1 MRRLVGN
8 EGRRAA
14 IVVIALVLPIAA
26 PSLLS
31 VDALAAPV
39 QTGFQEDTVFSGLT
53 QPTAIEFA
61 SNGQVFVA
69 EKSGLIK
76 VFDGLTDTTPT
87 VFADLRTNVHNF
99 WDRGLLGLALAPN
112 YPANPYVY
120 VLYTYDAAIGGT
132 APRWGT
138 VGGTSDGCAN
148 PPGATGDGCVVSG
161 RLSRLQ
167 ASAGVWTGTEQVLIN
182 DWCQQY
188 PSHSMGTLA
197 FGPDG
202 ALYVTAGDGASFNF
216 VDYSQDGSP
225 VNPCGDPPG
234 GAGGAMS
241 PPTAE
246 GGALRAQDLRT
257 TTDPTAMNGSILRVD
272 PTNGQAFPTNPGVR
286 GVDPA
291 GRRIIAYGLRN
302 PFRFTVR
309 PGTNE
314 LWVGDVGWFDWEEID
329 RIPLPA
335 DPVVEDFGWPC
346 YEGPGRQSGYDAA
359 NLNICENLYASASAH
374 AAPYYAYNHG
384 DQVVTGETCPTGG
397 SSISGLAFYQ
407 GGPYPA
413 AYDGALFFSDYS
425 RDCIWVMFP
434 GANGLPN
441 PTNRATFVADAA
453 NPVELTIG
461 PGGDLFYVD
470 FDGGT
475 VRRIRFGTGSQ
486 SPTALAQV
494 TPQVGAAPL
503 QVAYNGTSSS
513 DPDPDDT
520 LAYAWDLDG
529 DGQFDDSVSAQG
541 TYTYTLNGTY
551 VVRLR
556 VTDGSGNTDVSDP
569 VTVNVGSPPT
579 AVIDTPVGSTT
590 WKVGDT
596 IGFTGHATDAQDGT
610 LPASALSWDLILHH
624 CPSNC
629 HQHPLQTYAGV
640 ASGSFVAPDHEYPS
654 HLELR
659 LTATDSS
666 GLKSSTSVLLNPQT
680 VSLTFSSNPT
690 GLQLAVGGQAQTTPF
705 SRTVIVGSSN
715 SVSAPSPQSAGGSTY
730 GFASWS
736 DGGAQT
742 HNITAPAGAAS
753 YTAVFSSVASVQVTV
768 ADNSFTPGV
777 ARPMLGGDVNWVFNG
792 PSVHTATDASGMG
805 LFDSGSKGPGTN
817 YRFGFVAAGSYAYR
831 CTIHPVAMQGIVAV
845 PMQITPSA
853 GGTGAQFT
861 VTWAAT
867 PAPAGF
873 DYDVQLLRPGWRS
886 FVDWRANQTAR
897 NGTFSPDAGI
907 GTYRFRA
914 RLQKTAGGQASGWSD
929 LVSIQVG

>member
-1 MRRLVGN
+1 MTSKGVGLRRD
-8 EGRRAA
+8 RST
-14 IVVIALVLPIAA
+14 VVAALVAVLVSTAGSTLFVGEA
-26 PSLLS
+26 S
-31 VDALAAPV
+31 AAPV

-61 SNGQVFVA
+61 S
-69 EKSGLIK
+69 ERPGLRGREERADQGLRRAHRHDA
-76 VFDGLTDTTPT
+76 DGVRRPSDERPQ
-87 VFADLRTNVHNF
+87 
-99 WDRGLLGLALAPN
+99 LLGSRPSRSGVRSQLSRQP
-112 YPANPYVY
+112 VRY
-120 VLYTYDAAIGGT
+120 VLYTYDAAIGGI

-167 ASAGVWTGTEQVLIN
+167 ASGGVMTGTEQVLIN

-202 ALYVTAGDGASFNF
+202 ALYVSAGDGASFNF
-216 VDYSQDGSP
+216 VDYGQDGSP

-234 GAGGAMS
+234 GVGGAMS

-257 TTDPTAMNGSILRVD
+257 TADPTAMNGSILRVD
-272 PTNGQAFPTNPGVR
+272 PTNGQAFPTNPGTR

-291 GRRIIAYGLRN
+291 ARRIIAYGLRN

-374 AAPYYAYNHG
+374 AAPYYTYNHG

-441 PTNRATFVADAA
+441 PSNRATFVADAA

-475 VRRIRFGTGSQ
+475 IRRIRFGTGNQ
-486 SPTALAQV
+486 APTARR
-494 TPQVGAAPL
+494 TGDPTGGRRAAAGHVQRDVL
-503 QVAYNGTSSS
+503 ERS
-513 DPDPDDT
+513 
-520 LAYAWDLDG
+520 
-529 DGQFDDSVSAQG
+529 
-541 TYTYTLNGTY
+541 
-551 VVRLR
+551 
-556 VTDGSGNTDVSDP
+556 GSG
-569 VTVNVGSPPT
+569 
-579 AVIDTPVGSTT
+579 
-590 WKVGDT
+590 
-596 IGFTGHATDAQDGT
+596 
-610 LPASALSWDLILHH
+610 
-624 CPSNC
+624 
-629 HQHPLQTYAGV
+629 
-640 ASGSFVAPDHEYPS
+640 
-654 HLELR
+654 
-659 LTATDSS
+659 
-666 GLKSSTSVLLNPQT
+666 
-680 VSLTFSSNPT
+680 
-690 GLQLAVGGQAQTTPF
+690 
-705 SRTVIVGSSN
+705 
-715 SVSAPSPQSAGGSTY
+715 
-730 GFASWS
+730 
-736 DGGAQT
+736 
-742 HNITAPAGAAS
+742 
-753 YTAVFSSVASVQVTV
+753 
-768 ADNSFTPGV
+768 
-777 ARPMLGGDVNWVFNG
+777 
-792 PSVHTATDASGMG
+792 
-805 LFDSGSKGPGTN
+805 
-817 YRFGFVAAGSYAYR
+817 
-831 CTIHPVAMQGIVAV
+831 
-845 PMQITPSA
+845 
-853 GGTGAQFT
+853 
-861 VTWAAT
+861 
-867 PAPAGF
+867 
-873 DYDVQLLRPGWRS
+873 
-886 FVDWRANQTAR
+886 
-897 NGTFSPDAGI
+897 
-907 GTYRFRA
+907 
-914 RLQKTAGGQASGWSD
+914 
-929 LVSIQVG
+929 